1 MRIILFVLITLLSLS
16 NAHSGIKEEVS
27 KTIVRVK
34 SGNKFSTGFFFES
47 GKQII
52 ATLHSIGNPNQIEVY
67 LPSQKSWCNV
77 QLSRISK
84 KSDLVLLSLKN
95 CESDHYLKTENI
107 AKTTIDSKVFTVG
120 YYGSNDKYQDRDFTV
135 GLIEGKRLKDLLEAS
150 AEQEIRSLGFPS
162 LDTEIVYLKGQLLHG
177 FSGSPIVDLNGKIIG
192 VADGGL
198 ENGAAGISWC
208 ITSSALKELI
218 YATDTFPV
226 NSLQKVNTLFAEE
239 IAASDAKSIS
249 NEQFTFQLI
258 KSRTFDE
265 LNATGN
271 YTEYPEMGMY
281 QVLQAL
287 DQEGIVYNN
296 FSFDIYL
303 EATTGATIALPKGME
318 LKQEDGLFYA
328 TTYDNQIVILIALY
342 ETYDVQQMSLE
353 FENMLQA
360 ATGVYSWQLDSRMS
374 FLIPYYRPD
383 NVVINRKAFFNY
395 QPNRYLLEA
404 LAAKDYT
411 FFGVAMIFKEAFD
424 FNSYEFIDDNLAAQ
438 YILAQQLTTFT
449 N

>member
-1 MRIILFVLITLLSLS
+1 M
-16 NAHSGIKEEVS
+16 
-27 KTIVRVK
+27 
-34 SGNKFSTGFFFES
+34 
-47 GKQII
+47 
-52 ATLHSIGNPNQIEVY
+52 
-67 LPSQKSWCNV
+67 
-77 QLSRISK
+77 
-84 KSDLVLLSLKN
+84 
-95 CESDHYLKTENI
+95 
-107 AKTTIDSKVFTVG
+107 
-120 YYGSNDKYQDRDFTV
+120 
-135 GLIEGKRLKDLLEAS
+135 
-150 AEQEIRSLGFPS
+150 
-162 LDTEIVYLKGQLLHG
+162 
-177 FSGSPIVDLNGKIIG
+177 
-192 VADGGL
+192 
-198 ENGAAGISWC
+198 
-208 ITSSALKELI
+208 
-218 YATDTFPV
+218 
-226 NSLQKVNTLFAEE
+226 
-239 IAASDAKSIS
+239 
-249 NEQFTFQLI
+249 I

-411 FFGVAMIFKEAFD
+411 FFGVAMVFKEAFD
-424 FNSYEFIDDNLAAQ
+424 FNSYEFIDDNLAAK